1 MRIINTTTN
10 KSVDISLRRYRGGW
24 DNDTE
29 PDALQD
35 LAAADLNDC
44 PRDEDGNPMM
54 SADMLK
60 NFIDWWTDEVAHAN
74 TGRDGDGLQG
84 LTEAEI
90 DRGDEWMFIVN
101 E

>member
-1 MRIINTTTN
+1 MKIINTTN
-10 KSVDISLRRYRGGW
+10 NNSVDISLRLYRSGW
-24 DNDTE
+24 SAGFE

-35 LAAADLNDC
+35 LAEADLNEC

-54 SADMLK
+54 SADELQA
-60 NFIDWWTDEVAHAN
+60 FIDWWTAEAAHAN
-74 TGRDGDGLQG
+74 TGRDGDGLCG

-90 DRGDEWMFIVN
+90 ARGDEWILLV

>member
-1 MRIINTTTN
+1 MKIINTSTN
-10 KSVDISLRRYRGGW
+10 KSVDISLRRYRGGF
-24 DNDTE
+24 DCDIE

-44 PRDEDGNPMM
+44 PRDEDGNFMM

-60 NFIDWWTDEVAHAN
+60 DFIDWWTDEVAHAN

>member
-1 MRIINTTTN
+1 MKITNTTTN

-24 DNDTE
+24 DCDIE

-35 LAAADLNDC
+35 LAEADLNEC

-54 SADMLK
+54 SADTIRD
-60 NFIDWWTDEVAHAN
+60 FISWWEDETQRAN
-74 TGRDGDGLQG
+74 SGRDGDGLCG

-90 DRGDEWMFIVN
+90 KRGDEWMLTVK
-101 E
+101 